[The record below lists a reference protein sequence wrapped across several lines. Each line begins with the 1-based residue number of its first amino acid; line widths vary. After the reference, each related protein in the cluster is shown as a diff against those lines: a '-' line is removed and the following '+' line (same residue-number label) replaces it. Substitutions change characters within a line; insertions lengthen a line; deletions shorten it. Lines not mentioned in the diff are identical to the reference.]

1 MNRLGVVAAVLIV
14 PVFCA
19 AQMMSS
25 HPQGVADPHSGTGSP
40 HGTTPSSRTV
50 FGKSCSISDTSP
62 KSATVLSRS
71 PDGQWTLLVDDKRP
85 GPNDNAAARVWRET
99 NWMVDLHDAP
109 GDGKTIHTGQM
120 CFDANGQL
128 THMIDRYMDVP
139 SCGCMRYTS
148 LNLDV
153 NGKVVQD
160 QKFVKVDTGAE
171 IAAPAAAK
179 GFPEVFGY
187 RKLEQLPFYSKV
199 KK

>member
-1 MNRLGVVAAVLIV
+1 
-14 PVFCA
+14 
-19 AQMMSS
+19 
-25 HPQGVADPHSGTGSP
+25 
-40 HGTTPSSRTV
+40 
-50 FGKSCSISDTSP
+50 
-62 KSATVLSRS
+62 
-71 PDGQWTLLVDDKRP
+71 
-85 GPNDNAAARVWRET
+85 
-99 NWMVDLHDAP
+99 
-109 GDGKTIHTGQM
+109 
-120 CFDANGQL
+120 
-128 THMIDRYMDVP
+128 MIDRYMDVP